1 MKPCTGLRSRLRTR
15 IRVRSPWA
23 VDALVAAV
31 VQAAVTIPFVVPR
44 SADVP
49 PATWVFY
56 GMTTLSVLPLL
67 WRSRA
72 PLTCLVA
79 ITVAGFAYLPMDGPG
94 QPMPYSPLVAI
105 FTVAAQAGVR
115 QRRVTVG
122 VGLPVVAVA
131 VALRTNTARE
141 YLFAFFLFSM
151 VYALGVLAR
160 TRQAYTEA
168 VEARAAELERARVVE
183 AERAAERE
191 RARIAREM
199 HDILSHAVSLMVV
212 QAEAGPLVVRSDP
225 DRAEAAF
232 DAIAGAGRDA
242 MVQLRRMLGVLK
254 EEPEEPEESEGL
266 TGAGVQGS
274 ESPGDSD
281 TAAARTRARTRTP
294 QPTLDGL
301 GALVGEVRRTGLSV
315 VLLTEG
321 EPRPL
326 AADAQVTVY
335 RVVQEALTNVL
346 KHSDARSVSVRLA
359 WGQGER
365 GEQEEQ
371 GAEGSRLSVTVTD
384 DGTGVRKPGGA
395 GSGRGLI
402 GIRER
407 AAAHGGTASAG
418 PGPDGRG
425 YRVCLELPVVVSSP
439 PEVGP
444 E

>member
-1 MKPCTGLRSRLRTR
+1 M
-15 IRVRSPWA
+15 
-23 VDALVAAV
+23 V

-44 SADVP
+44 SADAP

-72 PLTCLVA
+72 PLTCLLA
-79 ITVAGFAYLPMDGPG
+79 ITMAGFAYLPLDGPG
-94 QPMPYSPLVAI
+94 QPMPYSPLVAL

-122 VGLPVVAVA
+122 IGLPLVAVA
-131 VALRTNTARE
+131 VALRTNTVRE

-232 DAIAGAGRDA
+232 DAISGAGRDA

-254 EEPEEPEESEGL
+254 EEPAGEPN
-266 TGAGVQGS
+266 GV
-274 ESPGDSD
+274 PGGGPRGGP
-281 TAAARTRARTRTP
+281 AP

-301 GALVGEVRRTGLSV
+301 DALVGEVRRAGLSV
-315 VLLTEG
+315 VLLAQG
-321 EPRPL
+321 EPQPL

-359 WGQGER
+359 WEQAVAE
-365 GEQEEQ
+365 GEQQ
-371 GAEGSRLSVTVTD
+371 AEGSEPRRLVVTVTD
-384 DGTGVRKPGGA
+384 DGTGVRKPGGAGA

-418 PGPDGRG
+418 PVPGGRG
-425 YRVCLELPVVVSSP
+425 YRVCLELPVVISSP
-439 PEVGP
+439 AEVGTA
-444 E
+444 

>member
-1 MKPCTGLRSRLRTR
+1 MKSCTGLRSRLRTR
-15 IRVRSPWA
+15 LRTRTRTRIRIRSPWA
-23 VDALVAAV
+23 VDALIAAV

-49 PATWVFY
+49 PATWAFY

-72 PLTCLVA
+72 PLACLLA

-122 VGLPVVAVA
+122 IGLPVVAVA

-254 EEPEEPEESEGL
+254 EEPGEPRGL
-266 TGAGVQGS
+266 GELA
-274 ESPGDSD
+274 
-281 TAAARTRARTRTP
+281 P

-301 GALVGEVRRTGLSV
+301 DALVGEVRRAGLSV

-321 EPRPL
+321 QPQPL

-359 WGQGER
+359 WKQGQG
-365 GEQEEQ
+365 QEQ
-371 GAEGSRLSVTVTD
+371 GNGHGQGQGQGQQGDRQWRLAVTVTD
-384 DGTGVRKPGGA
+384 DGTGVLKPGGA

-425 YRVCLELPVVVSSP
+425 FRVCLELPVVISSP
-439 PEVGP
+439 AEVGVA
-444 E
+444 

>member
-1 MKPCTGLRSRLRTR
+1 MLHR
-15 IRVRSPWA
+15 IRIRSPWA
-23 VDALVAAV
+23 VDALITAV
-31 VQAAVTIPFVVPR
+31 VQVAVTIPFVVPR
-44 SADVP
+44 AADVP
-49 PATWVFY
+49 PATWAFY

-72 PLTCLVA
+72 PLTCLLA
-79 ITVAGFAYLPMDGPG
+79 ITLAGFVYLPMGGPG

-105 FTVAAQAGVR
+105 FTVAAQGGAR
-115 QRRVTVG
+115 QRQVTIAA
-122 VGLPVVAVA
+122 GLPLVAFA

-141 YLFAFFLFSM
+141 YLFAFFLFTM
-151 VYALGVLAR
+151 VYVLGVLAR
-160 TRQAYTEA
+160 TRQAYTQA
-168 VEARAAELERARVVE
+168 VEARAAALERDRERE

-199 HDILSHAVSLMVV
+199 HDVLSHAVSLMMV

-254 EEPEEPEESEGL
+254 EDPGAAPGEGDAL
-266 TGAGVQGS
+266 HG
-274 ESPGDSD
+274 P
-281 TAAARTRARTRTP
+281 RRTP
-294 QPTLDGL
+294 QPTLAGL
-301 GALVGEVRRTGLSV
+301 HGLVDQVRRAGLPV
-315 VLLTEG
+315 ALLTEG

-346 KHSDARSVSVRLA
+346 KHSDARTVTVRLA
-359 WGQGER
+359 WGPPG
-365 GEQEEQ
+365 GD
-371 GAEGSRLSVTVTD
+371 RLSVTVDD
-384 DGTGVRKPGGA
+384 DGSGVRKPGGE

-425 YRVCLELPVVVSSP
+425 YRVGLQLPLVISSRAGAA
-439 PEVGP
+439 EVAGGAGVAT
-444 E
+444 EQGETT

>member
-1 MKPCTGLRSRLRTR
+1 MLHR
-15 IRVRSPWA
+15 IRIRSPWA
-23 VDALVAAV
+23 VDALITAV
-31 VQAAVTIPFVVPR
+31 VQVAVTIPFVVPR

-72 PLTCLVA
+72 PLTCLLA
-79 ITVAGFAYLPMDGPG
+79 ITLAGFVYLPMDGPG

-105 FTVAAQAGVR
+105 FTVAAQGGAR
-115 QRRVTVG
+115 QRQVTIAA
-122 VGLPVVAVA
+122 GLPLVAFA

-141 YLFAFFLFSM
+141 YLFAFFLFTM
-151 VYALGVLAR
+151 VYVLGVLAR
-160 TRQAYTEA
+160 TRQAYTQA
-168 VEARAAELERARVVE
+168 VEARAAALERDRERE

-199 HDILSHAVSLMVV
+199 HDVLSHAVSLMVV

-254 EEPEEPEESEGL
+254 DDPGEGPGEKPGEGPG
-266 TGAGVQGS
+266 GAPGQGGA
-274 ESPGDSD
+274 PHGP
-281 TAAARTRARTRTP
+281 RRTP
-294 QPTLDGL
+294 QPTLAGL
-301 GALVGEVRRTGLSV
+301 DDLVEQVRRAGLPV
-315 VLLTEG
+315 ALLTEG

-346 KHSDARSVSVRLA
+346 KHSDARTVTVRLA
-359 WGQGER
+359 WGPPG
-365 GEQEEQ
+365 GD
-371 GAEGSRLSVTVTD
+371 RLSVTVTD
-384 DGTGVRKPGGA
+384 DGSGVRKAGGE

-425 YRVCLELPVVVSSP
+425 YRVCLRLPLVISSRAEV
-439 PEVGP
+439 PEVP
-444 E
+444 EVPEVAGRARVVAEPGEAT

>member
-1 MKPCTGLRSRLRTR
+1 MKSCPGLRSRLRSRLRFR

-23 VDALVAAV
+23 VDALITAV

-49 PATWVFY
+49 PATWAFY

-67 WRSRA
+67 WRGRA
-72 PLTCLVA
+72 PLTCLLA
-79 ITVAGFAYLPMDGPG
+79 ITVAGLAYLPMDGPG

-122 VGLPVVAVA
+122 IGLPVVAVA

-254 EEPEEPEESEGL
+254 EEPGGPRDPRG
-266 TGAGVQGS
+266 
-274 ESPGDSD
+274 PGDPGGLREL
-281 TAAARTRARTRTP
+281 AP

-301 GALVGEVRRTGLSV
+301 DSLVGEVRRAGLSV

-321 EPRPL
+321 KPQPL

-359 WGQGER
+359 WKQGGQG
-365 GEQEEQ
+365 QEQ
-371 GAEGSRLSVTVTD
+371 GQRQGQRQRQGLLAVTVTD
-384 DGTGVRKPGGA
+384 DGTGVLKPGGA

-425 YRVCLELPVVVSSP
+425 FRVCLELPVVISSP
-439 PEVGP
+439 AEVGAA
-444 E
+444 

>member
-1 MKPCTGLRSRLRTR
+1 MFPR
-15 IRVRSPWA
+15 IRSPWA
-23 VDALVAAV
+23 VDALITAV

-49 PATWVFY
+49 PATWAFY

-72 PLTCLVA
+72 PLACLVA
-79 ITVAGFAYLPMDGPG
+79 ITLAGFAYLPMDGPG

-105 FTVAAQAGVR
+105 FTVAAQGGVR
-115 QRRVTVG
+115 QRRVTIG
-122 VGLPVVAVA
+122 IGLPLVAVA

-141 YLFAFFLFSM
+141 YLFAFFLFTM
-151 VYALGVLAR
+151 AYVLGVLAR
-160 TRQAYTEA
+160 TRQAYTQA
-168 VEARAAELERARVVE
+168 VEARATALEQARERE
-183 AERAAERE
+183 AEQAAERE

-199 HDILSHAVSLMVV
+199 HDVLSHAVSLMVV

-225 DRAEAAF
+225 ERAEAAF
-232 DAIAGAGRDA
+232 EAIAGAGRDA

-254 EEPEEPEESEGL
+254 E
-266 TGAGVQGS
+266 GAQG
-274 ESPGDSD
+274 EMAPAGGSPV
-281 TAAARTRARTRTP
+281 ARPRSP

-301 GALVGEVRRTGLSV
+301 HDLVGQVRRAGLSV
-315 VLLTEG
+315 ALLTEG

-346 KHSDARSVSVRLA
+346 KHSDARTVTVRLA
-359 WGQGER
+359 WAR
-365 GEQEEQ
+365 G
-371 GAEGSRLSVTVTD
+371 GAPGRLAVTVTD
-384 DGTGVRKPGGA
+384 DGSGVRKPGGE

-407 AAAHGGTASAG
+407 AVAHGGSASAG

-425 YRVCLELPVVVSSP
+425 YRVCLHLPLVISSRADVSAAAG
-439 PEVGP
+439 ETV
-444 E
+444 

>member
-1 MKPCTGLRSRLRTR
+1 MLHR
-15 IRVRSPWA
+15 IRSPWA
-23 VDALVAAV
+23 VDALITAV

-49 PATWVFY
+49 PATWAFY

-72 PLTCLVA
+72 PLACLLA
-79 ITVAGFAYLPMDGPG
+79 ITVAGFVYLPMDGPG

-105 FTVAAQAGVR
+105 FTVAAQGGAV
-115 QRRVTVG
+115 QRRVTV
-122 VGLPVVAVA
+122 VLGLPLVAVA
-131 VALRTNTARE
+131 VALKTNTARE

-151 VYALGVLAR
+151 VYVLGVLAR
-160 TRQAYTEA
+160 TRQAYTQA
-168 VEARAAELERARVVE
+168 VEARAAALERAREQE
-183 AERAAERE
+183 AARAAERE

-199 HDILSHAVSLMVV
+199 HDVLSHAVSLMVV

-254 EEPEEPEESEGL
+254 ENPGENHPGHLDHLGHPGRGE
-266 TGAGVQGS
+266 GAGDGPQ
-274 ESPGDSD
+274 
-281 TAAARTRARTRTP
+281 RTP
-294 QPTLDGL
+294 QPTLAGL
-301 GALVGEVRRTGLSV
+301 SGLVDQVRRTGLSV
-315 VLLTEG
+315 ALLTEG

-326 AADAQVTVY
+326 ASDAQVTVY

-346 KHSDARSVSVRLA
+346 KHSDARTVTVRLA
-359 WGQGER
+359 WGPPG
-365 GEQEEQ
+365 GD
-371 GAEGSRLSVTVTD
+371 RLSDRLSDRLTVTVAD
-384 DGTGVRKPGGA
+384 DGSGAGKPGGE

-425 YRVCLELPVVVSSP
+425 YRVCLQLPLVVSSP
-439 PEVGP
+439 AGNAVQGEAG
-444 E
+444 ETAW

>member
-1 MKPCTGLRSRLRTR
+1 M
-15 IRVRSPWA
+15 
-23 VDALVAAV
+23 DALITAV

-49 PATWVFY
+49 PATWAFY

-72 PLTCLVA
+72 PLTCLLA
-79 ITVAGFAYLPMDGPG
+79 ITMAGLAYLPMDGPG

-122 VGLPVVAVA
+122 IGLPVVAVA

-254 EEPEEPEESEGL
+254 EEPGGPREL
-266 TGAGVQGS
+266 V
-274 ESPGDSD
+274 
-281 TAAARTRARTRTP
+281 P

-301 GALVGEVRRTGLSV
+301 DSLVGEVRRAGLSV

-321 EPRPL
+321 DPQPL

-359 WGQGER
+359 WDAVDRQG
-365 GEQEEQ
+365 
-371 GAEGSRLSVTVTD
+371 RLAVTVTD
-384 DGTGVRKPGGA
+384 DGTGVLRPGGA

-425 YRVCLELPVVVSSP
+425 FRVCLELPVMISSP
-439 PEVGP
+439 AEVGP
-444 E
+444 A